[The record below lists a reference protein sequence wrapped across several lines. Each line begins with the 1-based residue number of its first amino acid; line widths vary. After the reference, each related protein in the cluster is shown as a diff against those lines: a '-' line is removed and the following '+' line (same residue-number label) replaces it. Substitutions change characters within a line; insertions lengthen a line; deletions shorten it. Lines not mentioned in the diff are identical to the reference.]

1 MGDKLGE
8 RVLTLPID
16 GVREFIEKRIEGD
29 ARAWVRLLV
38 ALTEALEE
46 EFGKEEGYRMARRA
60 YDKMAFGGAPTSSEP
75 DEDRSLQA
83 FCARLEVGCIGTHEW
98 ERREDTPDRVVY
110 RFTRCAWAELF
121 RKVGRPDIGHWFC
134 DGDEPA
140 ARAFN
145 PRIGFRRTQVLMDGD
160 PCCDHVFFIE
170 RE

>member
-1 MGDKLGE
+1 MGDKLGD
-8 RVLTLPID
+8 RVLALPID

-29 ARAWVRLLV
+29 ARGWARLLV
-38 ALTEALEE
+38 AMTKALEE
-46 EFGKEEGYRMARRA
+46 ELGKDEGYRLSCRVH
-60 YDKMAFGGAPTSSEP
+60 DKMVCGESPTPSDQS
-75 DEDRSLQA
+75 EDRSLQA

-98 ERREDTPDRVVY
+98 ERMEDTSDRVAY

-121 RKVGRPDIGHWFC
+121 RELGRPDIGHWFC

-160 PCCDHVFFIE
+160 ACCDHVFFME
-170 RE
+170 KE